1 MNLLTLSAI
10 SKSYG
15 PKCVFRSFSQQFAP
29 NQIHSIVG
37 PSGCGKSTLIR
48 IMSGLDGSF
57 DGEVAWNGKSIYT
70 DGGTSFRKNVLGL
83 QMQSAPLFSSLSAQ
97 DNVALPLLLLGKPM
111 AESQKKAVK
120 MLEYLNI
127 SHLADL
133 KIPQLS
139 GGEKQRVAIATAM
152 IRSPK
157 VLILDEPTAN
167 LDSETELFIINQL
180 QQYKDA
186 TQACI
191 IIATHSRTVANYS
204 DIKKVEMMAVVSFR
218 NIEFNDWQP
227 YYQQI
232 LKHLKRQILLGV
244 VKDGDMMPS
253 RRELAEQ
260 TGITLNTAQKAFH
273 LMEKEGYIYTE
284 GNKGSVV
291 RLSAALQDSIREDLT
306 YGLVK
311 RFVDQAKQNH
321 LSYKKVIELLSELW
335 DAA

>member
-1 MNLLTLSAI
+1 MNLLTLSDI
-10 SKSYG
+10 NKSYG
-15 PKCVFRSFSQQFAP
+15 QKHVFRSFSQQFAS
-29 NQIHSIVG
+29 NRIHSIVG

-48 IMSGLDGSF
+48 IMAGLDGSF

-70 DGGTSFRKNVLGL
+70 DGGTAFRKKVLGL

-152 IRSPK
+152 IRIPK

-180 QQYKDA
+180 QQYKEA

-204 DIKKVEMMAVVSFR
+204 DTVL
-218 NIEFNDWQP
+218 D
-227 YYQQI
+227 
-232 LKHLKRQILLGV
+232 LRQV
-244 VKDGDMMPS
+244 
-253 RRELAEQ
+253 RR
-260 TGITLNTAQKAFH
+260 
-273 LMEKEGYIYTE
+273 
-284 GNKGSVV
+284 
-291 RLSAALQDSIREDLT
+291 
-306 YGLVK
+306 
-311 RFVDQAKQNH
+311 
-321 LSYKKVIELLSELW
+321 
-335 DAA
+335 

>member
-97 DNVALPLLLLGKPM
+97 DNVALPLLLMGKPM

-152 IRSPK
+152 IRIPK

-204 DIKKVEMMAVVSFR
+204 DTVL
-218 NIEFNDWQP
+218 D
-227 YYQQI
+227 
-232 LKHLKRQILLGV
+232 LRQV
-244 VKDGDMMPS
+244 
-253 RRELAEQ
+253 RR
-260 TGITLNTAQKAFH
+260 
-273 LMEKEGYIYTE
+273 
-284 GNKGSVV
+284 
-291 RLSAALQDSIREDLT
+291 
-306 YGLVK
+306 
-311 RFVDQAKQNH
+311 
-321 LSYKKVIELLSELW
+321 
-335 DAA
+335 

>member
-1 MNLLTLSAI
+1 MNLLTLSDI
-10 SKSYG
+10 NKSYG
-15 PKCVFRSFSQQFAP
+15 QKRVFRSFNQQFAP

-70 DGGTSFRKNVLGL
+70 DGGTSFRKKVLGL

-180 QQYKDA
+180 KQYKDA

-204 DIKKVEMMAVVSFR
+204 DTVL
-218 NIEFNDWQP
+218 D
-227 YYQQI
+227 
-232 LKHLKRQILLGV
+232 L
-244 VKDGDMMPS
+244 
-253 RRELAEQ
+253 RR
-260 TGITLNTAQKAFH
+260 
-273 LMEKEGYIYTE
+273 
-284 GNKGSVV
+284 V
-291 RLSAALQDSIREDLT
+291 RR
-306 YGLVK
+306 
-311 RFVDQAKQNH
+311 
-321 LSYKKVIELLSELW
+321 
-335 DAA
+335 